1 MCEYSRS
8 RSFHYDLILQD
19 QASGERSQDQWSS
32 GCISHAQ
39 AQIISVHVYV
49 VCFSHGK
56 EFVKFVNMLM
66 NDTTFLLD
74 ESLDCLKRIH
84 EIQEEM
90 DNVEEW
96 NKQSQV

>member
-1 MCEYSRS
+1 MLFFFSR
-8 RSFHYDLILQD
+8 
-19 QASGERSQDQWSS
+19 
-32 GCISHAQ
+32 
-39 AQIISVHVYV
+39 
-49 VCFSHGK
+49 GK

-84 EIQEEM
+84 EVQEEM

-96 NKQSQV
+96 NNKSQVVNPLSWGVIKWWEMLWEKLI